1 MKVYMFIVLCVIG
14 AGIIFQLKHIRNE
27 LVFGNIQNNN
37 NCYERFCN
45 DNNDACNEWSSKG
58 MFMQHQ
64 TLRDQDFELLM
75 EDQKRIDEMFAGR
88 RQMKEEYVSEFT
100 EHAKMMARINCHDDD
115 YPNPHCFYDL
125 SEKQKFEQ
133 VDT

>member
-14 AGIIFQLKHIRNE
+14 AGIIFQLKQIRNE

-45 DNNDACNEWSSKG
+45 NDNSACNEWSSKG
-58 MFMQHQ
+58 TFMQHQ
-64 TLRDQDFELLM
+64 TLRDQELALVM
-75 EDQKRIDEMFAGR
+75 ENQKRIDEMFAER
-88 RQMKEEYVSEFT
+88 RQMKDEESVFT
-100 EHAKMMARINCHDDD
+100 EFQIKMANIDC
-115 YPNPHCFYDL
+115 YGSKFPNPYCFYAP

-133 VDT
+133 ADT